1 MADLQSEFHQFVTKM
16 ASADENWKLWKQFT
30 FEDCSAFASLYL
42 AVRSGNWLLRVKS
55 LKDMAPLFFAFH
67 RPHYRK
73 LISHHLA
80 DLVTIP
86 SEILHHFQAGGFTVS
101 ITGKGW
107 HSVAIDKAHE
117 MLINKDLKSA
127 IVRPGKENMNRLS
140 LYLGHRAKLLHNI
153 KHELDAPKATP
164 PPPPKLNMIDLQDKS
179 AQAIKPFRNIQEMIT
194 KVTSGGLLPDQSDI
208 TQLRNPFTGKLVT
221 PELQQDMLNFRKTGQ
236 QDYEVYVEYCYLKV
250 SSVEPQLKRRKVN
263 TFSDQKASR
272 QLTDTERD
280 KKTVSMCLKKCLRA
294 INSTGIHMP
303 FQL

>member
-1 MADLQSEFHQFVTKM
+1 MHGSCGSNSHLRTAAHLQVYTSQYGQETGYCVSNPSRTWHH
-16 ASADENWKLWKQFT
+16 
-30 FEDCSAFASLYL
+30 C
-42 AVRSGNWLLRVKS
+42 
-55 LKDMAPLFFAFH
+55 FFAFH

-117 MLINKDLKSA
+117 MLINNDLKSA

-153 KHELDAPKATP
+153 KHELDAPKDT

-179 AQAIKPFRNIQEMIT
+179 ALAIKPFHNIQEMIT

-250 SSVEPQLKRRKVN
+250 SSVSHN
-263 TFSDQKASR
+263 
-272 QLTDTERD
+272 
-280 KKTVSMCLKKCLRA
+280 
-294 INSTGIHMP
+294 
-303 FQL
+303 